1 MNTVYLREFV
11 LIAQVQGFERA
22 AALLFTTQ
30 SSLSKHIK
38 RLEEGLNVALFDRS
52 SRRATL
58 TPAGE
63 ALLPL
68 AREMLAQEDRILKE
82 IQTLQPGQRTVL
94 SLGSIANIAAYQL
107 GSLFQRFQE
116 EYPLCCLNLCGGA
129 PQEMH
134 QRLLS
139 GERELVFLRYDQQT
153 DMSAIN
159 VIPFTTDRLVA
170 VCPSTHPFALC
181 DSVTLQDLAG
191 EHIISF
197 AEGSFM
203 HEFIQ
208 SAFRREGLT
217 PNIVMSAHRTDN
229 LLYFPVRNS
238 SAEKNTKKRNPPIPE
253 QNAVR
258 CVLPRNRGI
267 SLEIGAPGGIR
278 THGLPLRSAKK
289 RSPLMPFGTPGV
301 PYFTGFLTFLS
312 VRISLQ
318 NTPVFLG

>member
-1 MNTVYLREFV
+1 MNTAYLREFV

-116 EYPLCCLNLCGGA
+116 EYPLCYLNLCGGA

-153 DMSAIN
+153 DMSAFNI
-159 VIPFTTDRLVA
+159 IPFTTDRLVA
-170 VCPSTHPFALC
+170 VCPSTHPFALR

-208 SAFRREGLT
+208 NAFRREGLT

-229 LLYFPVRNS
+229 LLYLTGYQMGICLLMRRPALTIRDSRMTLVDI
-238 SAEKNTKKRNPPIPE
+238 EPPIE
-253 QNAVR
+253 NHVDLCYRKDRALSEAAQKFITCFLRWKEEA
-258 CVLPRNRGI
+258 GF
-267 SLEIGAPGGIR
+267 GA
-278 THGLPLRSAKK
+278 
-289 RSPLMPFGTPGV
+289 
-301 PYFTGFLTFLS
+301 
-312 VRISLQ
+312 
-318 NTPVFLG
+318 